1 MPVLEVRGGI
11 ALGDISGLEIP
22 DIFSIAFGES
32 DSMCKADG
40 GNASGLKERT
50 GSAVGIMRVKFLGVI
65 ECDSSKG
72 KREEEGGEGS
82 FSDG

>member
-11 ALGDISGLEIP
+11 ALGDTSGLEMP

-40 GNASGLKERT
+40 GNASWLKERM
-50 GSAVGIMRVKFLGVI
+50 GSAVGIMRVKFLGVV
-65 ECDSSKG
+65 ECDSSQG
-72 KREEEGGEGS
+72 KREEEEGEGS
-82 FSDG
+82 FFDG